1 MQLQL
6 SLILPCLLAAASST
20 SYTEDYRPQYHF
32 TPAKNWM
39 NDPNGLI
46 YHKGKYHMY
55 FQYNPTGDV
64 WGNISWGHAVSD
76 DLMRWKELPIAL
88 NAFDSPA
95 GSLNE
100 LYFSGS
106 AVSDDAMTSGLGHG
120 KRPPL
125 VAVYTSSYTSDLTLP
140 SNKTVRTGQQSQSIA
155 FSTDNGLSWTEYPDN
170 PVILEP
176 PSQYADQ
183 YLNFRDPFVFWYE
196 PSKHWVMTVS
206 LPNLHKLLIYTS
218 KNLTAWEHVSEF
230 GPVNAVG
237 GQWECPSLFQLPV
250 DGNKSRTKWVMVIGL
265 NPGGPAHAGGSG
277 TQYVVGTF
285 DGTTF
290 TADANNVYDA
300 SAPEESVVFE
310 DWNEAS
316 FAESSWKATG
326 DFVEQGPSNG
336 QVLTLWEKGDKT
348 VGSLSS
354 KKFTVS
360 KKHIAFKIGCCNN
373 PYNPETYGTPA
384 DQETA
389 INLIVDGQVVRST
402 TGVNGGDVIWAS
414 WNVAN
419 LIGKTAYIQLVDR
432 ATGGWGHLDVGEI
445 VFTDKPLPPRANW
458 VDYGP
463 DYYAA
468 ATYNGLSNYERV
480 AVAWMNDWAYAV
492 DIPTSPWRSAMSI
505 PRVLTLE
512 TVDGRARLIQKPHP
526 NLKALES
533 RRMLYKKQWGSTRT
547 GNLTLPVSGKALD
560 ITLTFAAGKE
570 AKMLGLNVRTDGSK
584 YGTAIGYEFD
594 TNEMFVNRES
604 SGDSSFSAAFPGV
617 YYAPLPIRD
626 GKVELRILLDWSSV
640 EVFGGSGEEAITAQI
655 FPPDSST
662 GVSLF
667 SVGVVKDVKIEVHS
681 VSSAWRGSYN

>member
-1 MQLQL
+1 MQPKL
-6 SLILPCLLAAASST
+6 SLLFPCLLATACAT

-76 DLMRWKELPIAL
+76 DLMRWKELPVAL
-88 NAFDSPA
+88 NAFNSPA
-95 GSLNE
+95 GSLKE
-100 LYFSGS
+100 LYYSGS
-106 AVSDDAMTSGLGHG
+106 AVSDDALTSGLGDG

-125 VAVYTSSYTSDLTLP
+125 VAVYTSHYTSDMTLP
-140 SNKTVRTGQQSQSIA
+140 SNKSVRTGQESQSIA

-176 PSQYADQ
+176 PSQYADE
-183 YLNFRDPFVFWYE
+183 YLNFRDPFVFWYG

-206 LPNLHKLLIYTS
+206 LPKLHKLLIYTS

-250 DGNKSRTKWVMVIGL
+250 DGKKSRTKWVMVIGL

-290 TADANNVYDA
+290 TADANNVYDT
-300 SAPEESVVFE
+300 SAPEDNKS
-310 DWNEAS
+310 
-316 FAESSWKATG
+316 
-326 DFVEQGPSNG
+326 
-336 QVLTLWEKGDKT
+336 
-348 VGSLSS
+348 
-354 KKFTVS
+354 
-360 KKHIAFKIGCCNN
+360 
-373 PYNPETYGTPA
+373 
-384 DQETA
+384 
-389 INLIVDGQVVRST
+389 
-402 TGVNGGDVIWAS
+402 
-414 WNVAN
+414 
-419 LIGKTAYIQLVDR
+419 
-432 ATGGWGHLDVGEI
+432 
-445 VFTDKPLPPRANW
+445 LPPQANW

-512 TVDGRARLIQKPHP
+512 TVDGRARLIQKPHL
-526 NLKALES
+526 NLQTLEG
-533 RRMLYKKQWGSTRT
+533 RRMLYKNQWHSTRT

-560 ITLTFAAGKE
+560 ITLTFAAGAE
-570 AKMLGLNVRTDGSK
+570 SKMLGLNVRTDGRT
-584 YGTAIGYEFD
+584 YGTAIGYDFD

-604 SGDSSFSAAFPGV
+604 SGDSSFSASFPGV

-626 GKVELRILLDWSSV
+626 GKVKLRILLDWSSV
-640 EVFGGSGEEAITAQI
+640 EVFGGHGEETITSQI
-655 FPPDSST
+655 FPSDSST

-681 VSSAWRGSYN
+681 VSSAWRGSY

>member
-6 SLILPCLLAAASST
+6 SLLLLPCLLATASAT

-55 FQYNPTGDV
+55 FQYNPTGNV
-64 WGNISWGHAVSD
+64 WGNMSWGHAVSD

-100 LYFSGS
+100 FYFSGS
-106 AVSDDAMTSGLGHG
+106 AVSNDAMTSGLGHG

-125 VAVYTSSYTSDLTLP
+125 VAVYTSSYTADITLP
-140 SNKTVRTGQQSQSIA
+140 SNKSVRAGQQSQSIA

-183 YLNFRDPFVFWYE
+183 YLNFRDPFVFWYA

-218 KNLTAWEHVSEF
+218 KNLTEWQHVSEF

-250 DGNKSRTKWVMVIGL
+250 DGKKSRTKWVMVIGL

-277 TQYVVGTF
+277 TH
-285 DGTTF
+285 
-290 TADANNVYDA
+290 
-300 SAPEESVVFE
+300 
-310 DWNEAS
+310 
-316 FAESSWKATG
+316 
-326 DFVEQGPSNG
+326 NG
-336 QVLTLWEKGDKT
+336 QVLTLWEKGDQS
-348 VGSLSS
+348 VGTLSS

-360 KKHIAFKIGCCNN
+360 KKYIAFKIGCCNN
-373 PYNPETYGTPA
+373 PYNPDTYGTTA

-402 TGVNGGDVIWAS
+402 TGVNGGDIVWAS
-414 WNVAN
+414 WSVAN

-445 VFTDKPLPPRANW
+445 VFTDKPLSPQANW

-468 ATYNGLSNYERV
+468 ATYNGLSDYERV
-480 AVAWMNDWAYAV
+480 AIAWMNDWAYAV

-526 NLKALES
+526 NLQTLEGK
-533 RRMLYKKQWGSTRT
+533 RMLYKNQWPLMRT

-570 AKMLGLNVRTDGSK
+570 SKRLGLNLRMDGKK
-584 YGTAIGYEFD
+584 YSTAIGYDFD

-604 SGDSSFSAAFPGV
+604 SGDSSFSASFPGV
-617 YYAPLPIRD
+617 YYAPLPVRD

-640 EVFGGSGEEAITAQI
+640 EVFGGRGEEAITAQI

-662 GVSLF
+662 GLSLF
-667 SVGVVKDVKIEVHS
+667 SIGVVKDVTIEVHS
-681 VSSAWRGSYN
+681 VSSAWRGSSKQ